1 MAQKQVAHVIDK
13 ALEDTD
19 FPNFDTADFT
29 EWDAT
34 FLISCLYDGYHAGDI
49 DETELRDEVKACLSD
64 SFGKYASLIENAMI
78 DAILNEY

>member
-1 MAQKQVAHVIDK
+1 MTEKQVSHVIDK

-49 DETELRDEVKACLSD
+49 DEAELRRDVSACLSD
-64 SFGKYASLIENAMI
+64 SFGKYAGLIENDMI
-78 DAILNEY
+78 EAILNEY